1 MYTRLSIYHYNPWSN
16 GTARNA
22 SRLYRIGSKAQT
34 DPEDQHEALVAQWL
48 EHWSYEPRVGGSNP
62 PLSISENTFRVH
74 FLQTSLCLIGSWRWS
89 SCSYWCWSSNSIRAF
104 VAWLSRMPF
113 SYILCDGSLF
123 DLDCHRR
130 RDVAVRSKLIRK
142 VGTEYT
148 KPNPNQNQNQK
159 TKDKEET
166 DNQDSKFTSMI
177 FLFRRR
183 ILGSQFTI

>member
-1 MYTRLSIYHYNPWSN
+1 MYTRLSIYDYNPWSN

-22 SRLYRIGSKAQT
+22 SRLYTIGSKAQT

-89 SCSYWCWSSNSIRAF
+89 SCSYWCWCSNSIRAF

-148 KPNPNQNQNQK
+148 KPNPNP
-159 TKDKEET
+159 KDKEKK
-166 DNQDSKFTSMI
+166 DNQDSKCTSMI
-177 FLFRRR
+177 FLFRRC